1 MFWYGISR
9 IWNLQMTVRHWHRRS
24 GRALQRRRLREG
36 REVWKGFPEHQEVRS
51 GNKNTDIV
59 NHLLLMDKCCKTSW
73 YWKYTCRFIYTY
85 VYICTRVYTNKN
97 TSHSLQ
103 HHILLKWWA
112 GQTRVFQNDCLREDV
127 EKVPQNSK
135 LGNAFWCHRTA
146 LPRGWLRRLR
156 RDLVIFGIR
165 YYY

>member
-73 YWKYTCRFIYTY
+73 YWKYTCRCIYTY
-85 VYICTRVYTNKN
+85 VYICILVYIQIRIHPTHY
-97 TSHSLQ
+97 SIISFWSGELV
-103 HHILLKWWA
+103 
-112 GQTRVFQNDCLREDV
+112 RREY
-127 EKVPQNSK
+127 SK
-135 LGNAFWCHRTA
+135 MTA
-146 LPRGWLRRLR
+146 LEKMSKRCHKIPSSATHFDATGPHCQEDGW
-156 RDLVIFGIR
+156 GGWEETW
-165 YYY
+165 

>member
-73 YWKYTCRFIYTY
+73 YWKYTCRCIYTVKFQCIAMWPLLLMQYIVVQWYNRYHIEDRIPSCFTQVWSFLRWPIRPWAFGSKGRSVTAFVFWQY
-85 VYICTRVYTNKN
+85 VCIHMYSCIYK
-97 TSHSLQ
+97 
-103 HHILLKWWA
+103 
-112 GQTRVFQNDCLREDV
+112 
-127 EKVPQNSK
+127 
-135 LGNAFWCHRTA
+135 
-146 LPRGWLRRLR
+146 
-156 RDLVIFGIR
+156 
-165 YYY
+165 